1 MSDWLR
7 NNRTDWYA
15 YMSDAVESRN
25 LGNCSAEKTGRRVAR
40 GHKRREEIAAI
51 AERIFLERG
60 FTETT
65 MQLVAARASASKET
79 LYRHF
84 GNKEELFAEI
94 VRRRSARITGGQDGE
109 LDMNGT
115 PREVLGSLGL
125 NLLLFLTRA
134 DSLSFYRIMVAEAA
148 RVPDLGRIFY
158 AQGPAR
164 VLGEVARY
172 LGCAARRG
180 ELRCPK
186 PELAAKL
193 FLGAILANHQV
204 LELVAPGLE
213 PFKAK
218 KMRAHVEEAVA
229 LFLARYGPAP

>member
-1 MSDWLR
+1 MSDGI
-7 NNRTDWYA
+7 A
-15 YMSDAVESRN
+15 SMN
-25 LGNCSAEKTGRRVAR
+25 LGDRAAEKSGRRVPR
-40 GHKRREEIAAI
+40 GQTRREEIAAI
-51 AERIFLERG
+51 AERLFLERG

-65 MQLVAARASASKET
+65 MQLVAARAGASKET

-115 PREVLGSLGL
+115 PREVLGRLGR
-125 NLLLFLTRA
+125 NLLDFLTLP
-134 DSLSFYRIMVAEAA
+134 DSLSFCRIMVAEAVRA
-148 RVPDLGRIFY
+148 PELGRIFY

-164 VLGEVARY
+164 VHRELARY
-172 LGCAARRG
+172 LGRAARRG
-180 ELRCPK
+180 ELRCPE

-193 FLGAILANHQV
+193 FLGAIVANYQI
-204 LELVAPGLE
+204 LGLIAPGLE
-213 PFKAK
+213 QFKGK

-229 LFLARYGPAP
+229 LFLARYGPSR

>member
-1 MSDWLR
+1 
-7 NNRTDWYA
+7 
-15 YMSDAVESRN
+15 MSDAVESRN
-25 LGNCSAEKTGRRVAR
+25 LGNCSAEKTGRRVPR

-65 MQLVAARASASKET
+65 MQLVAARAGASKET
-79 LYRHF
+79 LYRRF

-115 PREVLGSLGL
+115 PREVLGRLGL
-125 NLLLFLTRA
+125 NLLDFLTLA
-134 DSLSFYRIMVAEAA
+134 DSLSFTRIMVAEAVRA
-148 RVPDLGRIFY
+148 PELGRIFY

-164 VLGEVARY
+164 VLRELARY
-172 LGCAARRG
+172 LRRAARRG
-180 ELRCPK
+180 ELRCPE

-193 FLGAILANHQV
+193 FLGAIVAIYQIVGLI
-204 LELVAPGLE
+204 APGLE
-213 PFKAK
+213 PFKGK
-218 KMRAHVEEAVA
+218 KKRAHVDEAVE
-229 LFLARYGPAP
+229 LFLARYGPSR

>member
-1 MSDWLR
+1 MS
-7 NNRTDWYA
+7 A
-15 YMSDAVESRN
+15 AVESRN
-25 LGNCSAEKTGRRVAR
+25 LGNGFAEKTGRRVPR
-40 GHKRREEIAAI
+40 GHKRREEIATI
-51 AERIFLERG
+51 ADRVFLERG

-65 MQLVAARASASKET
+65 MQLVAARAGASKET

-172 LGCAARRG
+172 LACAARRG

-229 LFLARYGPAP
+229 LFLARYGPSP

>member
-1 MSDWLR
+1 MAFR
-7 NNRTDWYA
+7 NNRTDWYV

-25 LGNCSAEKTGRRVAR
+25 LGNCSAEKTARRVPR
-40 GHKRREEIAAI
+40 GQKRREEIAAI

-65 MQLVAARASASKET
+65 MQLVAARAGASKET

-109 LDMNGT
+109 LDMNGA
-115 PREVLGSLGL
+115 PREVLGRLGL

-172 LGCAARRG
+172 LGCATRRG
-180 ELRCPK
+180 ELRCPE

-204 LELVAPGLE
+204 LGLVAPGLE
-213 PFKAK
+213 PFTGK
-218 KMRAHVEEAVA
+218 KMRAHAEEAVS
-229 LFLARYGPAP
+229 LFLARYGSSP